1 MFILTGISDRYAGV
15 VKVKFN
21 RSNTGDDDVLRGRKC
36 AYWILSEVK
45 RKQSRSG
52 HLVGEGRD
60 SN

>member
-21 RSNTGDDDVLRGRKC
+21 RSNTGDDNVLRGRKC

-45 RKQSRSG
+45 RKESRSG
-52 HLVGEGRD
+52 HLVGE
-60 SN
+60 